1 MSTLTQ
7 EKLSRF
13 VNTVSSQEQ
22 SLCSEPDL
30 PFDFTPTVAYLV
42 REGEASWL
50 LKAIANWQVDKKVK
64 EDESLNNCQFWTLQV
79 NPDRSAT
86 LILERGEGGVILT
99 QEIEHTN
106 FYLEKLRFYLLGG
119 ELGLLDEY

>member
-22 SLCSEPDL
+22 TLCSEPYL

-50 LKAIANWQVDKKVK
+50 LTAIANWQVDKKVK

-86 LILERGEGGVILT
+86 LILERGEGGIIVT